1 MIVRI
6 YAMPITM
13 VKRVSVIRVR
23 CVQRAPLILLTLWY
37 ARLMIRAHV
46 VVVQKHLRQ
55 RRLHNQLS
63 HFNVPQ
69 VHVIRLVIIF
79 IKNPANVIRIF
90 VLWDSSIAAKVIK
103 AVFATKMQAKDRANV
118 VAVH

>member
-1 MIVRI
+1 
-6 YAMPITM
+6 MPITM